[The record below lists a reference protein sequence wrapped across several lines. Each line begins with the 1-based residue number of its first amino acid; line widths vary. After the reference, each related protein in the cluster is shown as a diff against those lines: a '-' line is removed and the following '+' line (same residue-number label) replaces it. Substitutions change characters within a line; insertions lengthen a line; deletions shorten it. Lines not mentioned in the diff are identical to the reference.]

1 MLTPLLVQVIFWIA
15 SLGCI
20 VMGIMQIAQARP
32 DGVLDQIQLLRGVA
46 WMIFGPLA
54 VRLACEAVI
63 LFFRINETLT
73 EIKNKLK

>member
-20 VMGIMQIAQARP
+20 IMGIFLIAQTRLE
-32 DGVLDQIQLLRGVA
+32 DLDPIQLLRGIA
-46 WMIFGPLA
+46 WIVFGPLA
-54 VRLACEAVI
+54 IRLVCEAVI